1 MAKYR
6 KPRLILPLLIIS
18 ISLPV
23 FAQSASNAAGRELHA
38 AALYFP
44 GDSAYDSSFFE
55 ALRSGILPISAV
67 YPLFGAELGA
77 NIAGASQNA
86 KPSPKSGLDVS
97 FSTPSLYYDSPA
109 SQDDLSSSLS
119 GSLSL
124 NVKRFPEI
132 QHFLQGLPD
141 PVSLDLWIYPSSR
154 MAFKLNLFF
163 NYRRDKIIGQSS
175 TFQWDLDQWLSNL
188 LGAAE
193 FPSKAYLAWAG
204 DNFGIAAGRFPAGM
218 GWGRL
223 SGATLN
229 PRASWYD
236 QVRLYFDAGK
246 LRFNAMWASSS
257 AQLSEAES
265 EIQFRRKAD
274 GSSFWDSL
282 NDHDLAA
289 NDQAIKLA
297 TWHQVEWTP
306 LPWLGFG
313 FAEMSVI
320 GGRAPALHFILPSAI
335 WHSAYAAGYSN
346 VGASIQA
353 AMVPLPGL
361 LVSGELFIDDMRSSD
376 EPATAK
382 PQALAWTGTARWSK
396 ALTAEFDLDLG
407 LEYGHADRWTY
418 VRWNPYLA
426 MYQRQTLTG
435 GWRSLDQSLGAPWGP
450 DHDSIGA
457 YARLKGA
464 GGSYLEL
471 SYEFVRKGPI
481 YQGMGAHIAE
491 SVMDEDWNGD
501 GIKDDK
507 IWVPVFY
514 DYDKY
519 AGDGSLAA
527 ILARP
532 DEYRHLI
539 SLSGMQPLGKGF
551 ELKLSTTLGF
561 YRNFG
566 NASGASEFMA
576 LAYLGILY
584 TIPSNGK

>member
-1 MAKYR
+1 MIENR
-6 KPRLILPLLIIS
+6 KPRLIIILLLLASYLPL
-18 ISLPV
+18 
-23 FAQSASNAAGRELHA
+23 FAQGSAGSADTALHA
-38 AALYFP
+38 AVLNFP
-44 GDSAYDSSFFE
+44 GDSAYDSAFSE
-55 ALRSGILPISAV
+55 ALRAGILPVSAV
-67 YPLFGAELGA
+67 YPLFGSELGIDLTDI
-77 NIAGASQNA
+77 NQNA
-86 KPSPKSGLDVS
+86 KPELKSGLSVS

-109 SQDDLSSSLS
+109 SQDDLAANLL

-124 NVKRFPEI
+124 SVTGFPEI
-132 QHFLQGLPD
+132 QHYLQNLPD
-141 PVSLDLWIYPSSR
+141 PVSLDLWIYPSPR
-154 MAFKLNLFF
+154 MAFKLDLFF
-163 NYRRDKIIGQSS
+163 NYRRDSIIGQSS
-175 TFQWDLDQWLSNL
+175 TFQWDLDQWMGNL

-223 SGATLN
+223 TGATLN

-236 QVRLYFDAGK
+236 QIRLYFDAGK

-265 EIQFRRKAD
+265 EIQFRRKTD

-282 NDHDLAA
+282 NDHDFAA

-297 TWHQVEWTP
+297 TWHQVEWKP
-306 LPWLGFG
+306 LTWLGFG
-313 FAEMSVI
+313 FAEMSMI
-320 GGRAPALHFILPSAI
+320 GGRAPALHFVLPSAI

-353 AMVPLPGL
+353 AAVPLPGL
-361 LVSGELFIDDMRSSD
+361 LVAGELFIDDMRSSD
-376 EPATAK
+376 EPTTAK
-382 PQALAWTGTARWSK
+382 PQALAWTGVARWSK
-396 ALTAEFDLDLG
+396 AFSPKLGLDLG

-426 MYQRQTLTG
+426 MYQRQTLAG
-435 GWRSLDQSLGAPWGP
+435 GRRSLDQSLGAPWGP

-457 YARLKGA
+457 YARLSGA

-471 SYEFVRKGPI
+471 SYEFIRKGPI
-481 YQGMGAHIAE
+481 YQGMGAQIAE
-491 SVMDEDWNGD
+491 SVMSEDWSGD
-501 GIKDDK
+501 DDTFDK

-519 AGDGSLAA
+519 AGPGALAA

-539 SLSGMQPLGKGF
+539 SLLGNYPLGKGL

-561 YRNFG
+561 YQNFG
-566 NASGASEFMA
+566 NTAGVAKVMI
-576 LAYLGILY
+576 LAYIGILY
-584 TIPSNGK
+584 RIPTGAK

>member
-1 MAKYR
+1 MRAWKHS
-6 KPRLILPLLIIS
+6 LFLTALFAAA
-18 ISLPV
+18 LPV
-23 FAQSASNAAGRELHA
+23 SGQDNARNHA
-38 AALYFP
+38 ARLYFP
-44 GDSAYDSSFFE
+44 GDLEYDKAFSAS
-55 ALRSGILPISAV
+55 LRAGLLPASGV
-67 YPLFGAELGA
+67 FPLFGAELGA
-77 NIAGASQNA
+77 PRDQASVKGQFGARG
-86 KPSPKSGLDVS
+86 GLDAS
-97 FSTPSLYYDSPA
+97 FSSPSLYYDSPA
-109 SQDDLSSSLS
+109 SREDLAPSLSSSP
-119 GSLSL
+119 SLA
-124 NVKRFPEI
+124 KKDFPEI
-132 QHFLQGLPD
+132 QHYLQSLPD
-141 PVSLDLWIYPSSR
+141 PVSLDLWIYPSPR
-154 MAFKLNLFF
+154 TAFNLDLFF
-163 NYRRDKIIGQSS
+163 NYRRDSINGQSS
-175 TFQWDLDQWLSNL
+175 TFQWDLDQWLGNL

-204 DNFGIAAGRFPAGM
+204 EDFGIAAGRFPAGM
-218 GWGRL
+218 GWGKL

-265 EIQFRRKAD
+265 EIQFRRKTD
-274 GSSFWDSL
+274 GSSFWDSQ
-282 NDHDLAA
+282 NDHDYAA
-289 NDQAIKLA
+289 NDQAVKLA

-320 GGRAPALHFILPSAI
+320 GGRTPALHFILPSAI
-335 WHSAYAAGYSN
+335 WHNAYAAGYSN

-353 AMVPLPGL
+353 AAVPLPGL
-361 LVSGELFIDDMRSSD
+361 LISGELFIDDMRSSD

-382 PQALAWTGTARWSK
+382 PQALAWTGVARWSGSVSPG
-396 ALTAEFDLDLG
+396 LGLDLG
-407 LEYGHADRWTY
+407 LEYGHVDRWTY

-435 GWRSLDQSLGAPWGP
+435 GRRSLDQSLGAPWGP
-450 DHDSIGA
+450 DHDSVGA
-457 YARLKGA
+457 YARIKGA

-481 YQGMGAHIAE
+481 YQGMGAQIAE
-491 SVMDEDWNGD
+491 SVMGEDWNGD
-501 GIKDDK
+501 GDKSDK

-519 AGDGSLAA
+519 AGAGALAA

-539 SLSGMQPLGKGF
+539 SLSGTQPLGKGF

-566 NASGASEFMA
+566 NAAGASEFMA